1 MGRECCLE
9 LSLDLSWLVGFWGF
23 VWFLLGERS
32 TSAPSRDALAAV
44 GYVQTVPDART
55 AFAFLSAWFCWPRD
69 RRLALGARMVFRA
82 APILSQPRFEHGTA
96 SGCCASSDVDALA
109 VGEQLVQ
116 LFLGDCARRGWRER
130 SLRRGRSASANPP
143 CTVEATIGHVQVF
156 EVCERA
162 PLRRDT
168 SGEFV
173 SVQHE
178 DLERRRYFLRQRS
191 CARAIG

>member
-1 MGRECCLE
+1 MRFRVSFLLGVGLGREWCLE

-130 SLRRGRSASANPP
+130 SLRRGRSASDSREILGGPRVLSMP
-143 CTVEATIGHVQVF
+143 ETT
-156 EVCERA
+156 R
-162 PLRRDT
+162 
-168 SGEFV
+168 SGEP
-173 SVQHE
+173 HT
-178 DLERRRYFLRQRS
+178 
-191 CARAIG
+191 